1 MPEPRPAGSLCRMSF
16 NEPLLFDSKYVDAAE
31 EEKEKEEDCKCREGE
46 GASGWARKES
56 SAERGRGMG
65 WGALN
70 CPSKMLDGLTLLSV
84 MSERPRPLAEN
95 APEHTLVTNITVV
108 VPDHSSLVGGPAI
121 VNAHPIEH
129 PFVITPKGTDQWQLM
144 TTALPK
150 LDFEVTSL
158 YTIPILVRD
167 DKGSSASQTIFV
179 QIVDVNEPPVFTGL
193 LTQPSRAPEIY
204 ITEDTLQNTGIFRV
218 TARDPE
224 GAPLKFSIEI
234 SPNLTVF
241 KIDGAGTISTTE
253 TFRSEHREKS
263 YSVKVT
269 VADPEGLSATGYIN
283 VFLVE
288 VKHSGDVFLNCTFFS
303 IGKGRLTPRTEDSV
317 SMALV
322 DITLDEEI
330 PIGMTVG
337 KCHAAGE
344 DPMDPI
350 TFVLDP
356 SNPYFMIDKARGTLI
371 IASRLD
377 MEEAGFI
384 SAQSFTIVACSSTRR
399 CAGIPV
405 IVNVRGINDNV
416 PFCHQYVYRYT
427 SREVIAINTVVAN
440 VRCHDT
446 DNPPDELHY
455 EPNSGPVGAGKLF
468 EQVPGAK
475 NAIRVTQYLDYEDPR
490 NLAVGS
496 THEMTL
502 SVFDDANPS
511 HTVTATIIVEV
522 LPVNEFGPAFSK
534 ADYAFVVPE
543 TAGAHHKVGQVTATD
558 EDYPSDCVTYRIGRG
573 DIFYPVEIFWLDP
586 VSGVIELI
594 TEPDY
599 ESVQQ
604 YKLIIEAVDC
614 DLFHP
619 RTASTLVTIDIRE
632 ENDEAPLCTP
642 LTYRATVLDSTSPG
656 TNINSFRLTCHDRDS
671 ADTSMRFEIVSG
683 NGGNHFGFD
692 PIRGSSS
699 PRLIVKS
706 PFDFE
711 DRMDMQ
717 TQYHL
722 VVHIIDD
729 NLYNNSVSK
738 AMTGT
743 VLIDVSVVRTRTPP
757 PTTPYFDPKKG
768 LTIVYTS
775 VNTFHSDNWYVPF
788 IFTLAAIMAVGLLAW
803 SCFLIWR
810 YGGCKEA
817 CLKQRTKAPR
827 EIKRYVF

>member
-1 MPEPRPAGSLCRMSF
+1 MF
-16 NEPLLFDSKYVDAAE
+16 NIFIIFLWLETTQ
-31 EEKEKEEDCKCREGE
+31 
-46 GASGWARKES
+46 
-56 SAERGRGMG
+56 
-65 WGALN
+65 
-70 CPSKMLDGLTLLSV
+70 GLTLLSV
-84 MSERPRPLAEN
+84 MFERPRPLAEN
-95 APEHTLVTNITVV
+95 APEHTVVTNITVV

-121 VNAHPIEH
+121 VNANPIEH

-144 TTALPK
+144 TRALPK
-150 LDFEVTSL
+150 LDFETTSL

-167 DKGSSASQTIFV
+167 DKGSLASQTIFV

-224 GAPLKFSIEI
+224 GAPLKFSIDI
-234 SPNLTVF
+234 SQNLTVF
-241 KIDGAGTISTTE
+241 KIDGAGTIYMTE
-253 TFRSEHREKS
+253 TFRSEHSEKS

-269 VADPEGLSATGYIN
+269 VADPEGLSATGYIK

-303 IGKGRLTPRTEDSV
+303 IGKGRLTPRTGDSV

-322 DITLDEEI
+322 NITLDEEI
-330 PIGMTVG
+330 PIGKTVG

-350 TFVLDP
+350 AFVLDP
-356 SNPYFMIDKARGTLI
+356 SNPYFMIDKARGTLL

-377 MEEAGFI
+377 VEEDGFI
-384 SAQSFTIVACSSTRR
+384 SAQSFTVVACSSTRR

-405 IVNVRGINDNV
+405 IVNVHGINDNM

-440 VRCHDT
+440 VRCHDS

-455 EPNSGPVGAGKLF
+455 EPSSGPVGAGKLF

-475 NAIRVTQYLDYEDPR
+475 NAIRITQYLDYEDPR

-511 HTVTATIIVEV
+511 HT
-522 LPVNEFGPAFSK
+522 
-534 ADYAFVVPE
+534 
-543 TAGAHHKVGQVTATD
+543 AHHKVGQVAATD
-558 EDYPSDCVTYRIGRG
+558 EDYPSNCVTYRIGHG
-573 DIFYPVEIFWLDP
+573 GMFYPVEIFWLDP

-604 YKLIIEAVDC
+604 YKLNIEAVDC

-722 VVHIIDD
+722 VVHIVDD
-729 NLYNNSVSK
+729 NLYNNSVPK

-768 LTIVYTS
+768 VTILYKP

-788 IFTLAAIMAVGLLAW
+788 IFTLVAIMTVGLLAW

-810 YGGCKEA
+810 YGRCKEA
-817 CLKQRTKAPR
+817 WLKPRTKAPK

>member
-1 MPEPRPAGSLCRMSF
+1 
-16 NEPLLFDSKYVDAAE
+16 
-31 EEKEKEEDCKCREGE
+31 
-46 GASGWARKES
+46 
-56 SAERGRGMG
+56 
-65 WGALN
+65 
-70 CPSKMLDGLTLLSV
+70 
-84 MSERPRPLAEN
+84 
-95 APEHTLVTNITVV
+95 
-108 VPDHSSLVGGPAI
+108 
-121 VNAHPIEH
+121 
-129 PFVITPKGTDQWQLM
+129 M
-144 TTALPK
+144 TRALPK
-150 LDFEVTSL
+150 LDFEATSL

-167 DKGSSASQTIFV
+167 DKGSLASQIIFV

-193 LTQPSRAPEIY
+193 LTQPSREPIQAASVNLQGPKQFVAKLMNTSHLDHFACALRSPPEI
-204 ITEDTLQNTGIFRV
+204 LLVCPGPKSV
-218 TARDPE
+218 
-224 GAPLKFSIEI
+224 GWFSIDI
-234 SPNLTVF
+234 SQNLTVF
-241 KIDGAGTISTTE
+241 KIDGAGTIYMTE
-253 TFRSEHREKS
+253 TFRSEHSEKS
-263 YSVKVT
+263 
-269 VADPEGLSATGYIN
+269 
-283 VFLVE
+283 
-288 VKHSGDVFLNCTFFS
+288 FFS
-303 IGKGRLTPRTEDSV
+303 IGKGRLTPRTGDSV

-322 DITLDEEI
+322 NITLDEEI
-330 PIGMTVG
+330 PIGKTVG

-350 TFVLDP
+350 AFVLDP
-356 SNPYFMIDKARGTLI
+356 SNPYFMIDKARGTLL

-377 MEEAGFI
+377 VEEDGFI
-384 SAQSFTIVACSSTRR
+384 SAQSFTVVACSSTRR

-405 IVNVRGINDNV
+405 IVNVHGINDNM

-440 VRCHDT
+440 VRCHDS

-455 EPNSGPVGAGKLF
+455 EPSSGPVGAGKLF

-475 NAIRVTQYLDYEDPR
+475 NAIRITQYLDYEDPR

-558 EDYPSDCVTYRIGRG
+558 EDYPSNCVTYRIGHG
-573 DIFYPVEIFWLDP
+573 GMFYPVEIFWLDP
-586 VSGVIELI
+586 VSGVIELM

-604 YKLIIEAVDC
+604 YKLNIEAVDC

-722 VVHIIDD
+722 VVHIVDD
-729 NLYNNSVSK
+729 NLYNNSVPK

-757 PTTPYFDPKKG
+757 PTTPYFDIMGNNKM
-768 LTIVYTS
+768 
-775 VNTFHSDNWYVPF
+775 PF
-788 IFTLAAIMAVGLLAW
+788 IADAGTQ
-803 SCFLIWR
+803 
-810 YGGCKEA
+810 KENMEVI
-817 CLKQRTKAPR
+817 T
-827 EIKRYVF
+827 ETSTYETVFSGEAKDPVTGNLYQYNSKSGARKWKVPQEPTRNNLDLTSISSVSQSLSPEKNMPMKFPKDP